1 MWIIIIILFV
11 RLDASPYPRD
21 TWIFGLSLG
30 DSMGHSRAEKAKTH
44 KRIVAIASK
53 RFREEGLAGVGIADL
68 MKEAGLTVG
77 GFYKHFDSR
86 DDLMAEAVGSAL
98 GAWKRQV
105 DAAAS
110 GGPPVTYE
118 SLVDDYLSEAHR
130 DQPGTGCPVVALAGD
145 IARSDKRTR
154 VLVTQETQES
164 IQLLATLLPDASE
177 KDKGTARSR
186 AILTYCALVG
196 AIGVARAVSDEQL
209 SREILKTLAVRLKG
223 RTHAVRVPGG

>member
-1 MWIIIIILFV
+1 
-11 RLDASPYPRD
+11 
-21 TWIFGLSLG
+21 
-30 DSMGHSRAEKAKTH
+30 MGHSKAGKAKTH

-53 RFREEGLAGVGIADL
+53 MFREEGLAGVGIADL
-68 MKEAGLTVG
+68 MKKAGLTVG

-86 DDLMAEAVGSAL
+86 DDLVAEAVGSAL

-145 IARSDKRTR
+145 IVRSDKRTR
-154 VLVTQETQES
+154 ALVTQQIRDNIE
-164 IQLLATLLPDASE
+164 LLMTLIHDANE
-177 KDKGTARSR
+177 KKKRGARSQ

-196 AIGVARAVSDEQL
+196 AISVARAVSDQQL
-209 SREILKTLAVRLKG
+209 SREILKTVAQLLKNPL
-223 RTHAVRVPGG
+223 REATSATSER